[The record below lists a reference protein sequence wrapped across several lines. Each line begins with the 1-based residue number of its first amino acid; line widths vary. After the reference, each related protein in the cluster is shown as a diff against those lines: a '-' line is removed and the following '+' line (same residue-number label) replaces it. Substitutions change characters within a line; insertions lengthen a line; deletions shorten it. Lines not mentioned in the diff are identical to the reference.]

1 MKKYFGKEVV
11 MTKEDDENF
20 GKSKKCLICD
30 KIFFERDVK
39 VRDYCHVPGKCK
51 GAALR
56 DCNINVSLSNK
67 VPIVFHN
74 LNKYDIRLIMQ
85 ELGRFDF
92 KINVILNGLDK
103 CVSFSLDNNLVFID
117 SFQFLTMPSINKFH
131 SSLSGKGI
139 SDKDHQHVLKDEK
152 LSRIVLKM

>member
-20 GKSKKCLICD
+20 GKSTKCLICD
-30 KIFFERDVK
+30 KIFVEGDVK

-56 DCNINVSLSNK
+56 DCNINVSRSYK

-85 ELGRFDF
+85 EPGRFDF

-103 CVSFSLDNNLVFID
+103 YVSFSLDNNLVFFD
-117 SFQFLTMPSINKFH
+117 SFQFLTLPSINKFH
-131 SSLSGKGI
+131 SS
-139 SDKDHQHVLKDEK
+139 
-152 LSRIVLKM
+152 